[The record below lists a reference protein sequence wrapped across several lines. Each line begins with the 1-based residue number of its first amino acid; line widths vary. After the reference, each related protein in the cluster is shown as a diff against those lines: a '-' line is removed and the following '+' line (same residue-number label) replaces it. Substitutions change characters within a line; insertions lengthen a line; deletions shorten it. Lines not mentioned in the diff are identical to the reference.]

1 MLRTILA
8 AGAAGLVLVP
18 GAGADPTQ
26 QFAVESVAADGS
38 GAIRLTA
45 SPWPLQS
52 PAFSPDG
59 RTVAFVYDGATVKL
73 VGADGSGE
81 RAVGD
86 IGAGL
91 SYVVVF
97 APVWSPGGRALLV
110 PALGYPGPDPRN
122 ATASLYRVDASTGS
136 VAALHLGRYASF
148 SRDGRYLAYQT
159 GGGPPL
165 PGRDVV
171 GVCRPDGS
179 HDTPFGRGS
188 YAAWSPIADRIAYVT
203 RRGYLTV
210 SSATG
215 GARWTLRSMTAG
227 PIAWFPDGRTIVFAH
242 GGPRPAL
249 FVVSPGARS
258 ARRLV
263 DLPTLAGVAPMS
275 VSVSANGRWIAA
287 SYSSGTVLVRNNGTF
302 LQVIQADAPAWAP
315 KSSTLALVSGN
326 TLSLWT
332 PTGGARGLYAG
343 RQRLAEPAWSP
354 DGTRV
359 LVVDSG

>member
-8 AGAAGLVLVP
+8 AGAPGLVLVS
-18 GAGADPTQ
+18 GARADPTQ
-26 QFAVESVAADGS
+26 RFAIESVAVDGS
-38 GAIRLTA
+38 GATRLAA
-45 SPWPLQS
+45 SPSPLAA
-52 PAFSPDG
+52 PTFSPDG
-59 RTVAFVYDGATVKL
+59 RTVAFVDDAARVEL
-73 VGADGSGE
+73 VGVDGSAE
-81 RAVGD
+81 RAAGD

-97 APVWSPGGRALLV
+97 APVWSPEGTALLV
-110 PALGYPGPDPRN
+110 PALGYPGPDPRT
-122 ATASLYRVDASTGS
+122 ATASLYRVDPSTGS
-136 VAALHLGRYASF
+136 VARLHLGRYASF
-148 SRDGRYLAYQT
+148 SPDGRYLAYQT

-165 PGRDVV
+165 PGRGVV

-179 HDTPFGRGS
+179 HDIPFGLGS
-188 YAAWSPIADRIAYVT
+188 YAAWAPTADRIGYVT
-203 RRGYLTV
+203 RPGYLTV

-227 PIAWFPDGRTIVFAH
+227 PIVWFPDGRTIVFAH

-249 FVVSPGARS
+249 FVVSAGART

-263 DLPTLAGVAPMS
+263 DLPTLVGVAPMS

-287 SYSSGTVLVRNNGTF
+287 SYSSGTVLVRNDGRYR
-302 LQVIQADAPAWAP
+302 QVIQADAATWAP
-315 KSSTLALVSGN
+315 KSTTLALVSGN

-332 PTGGARGLYAG
+332 PTGGAQSLYAG

-354 DGTRV
+354 DGSRI
-359 LVVDSG
+359 VVIDAG